1 MANVTVTPGKSGP
14 IEVLVQL
21 EDGDEK
27 PLAADRVSVTLSNE
41 AAGAAPISAEAER
54 VSNDGWRVRMLAAS
68 SGKWSLSLAIVLG
81 QNDHIEMTAPIL
93 IE

>member
-41 AAGAAPISAEAER
+41 AQELPPSQVKPNDCQRQLARSN
-54 VSNDGWRVRMLAAS
+54 VSGVQREMV
-68 SGKWSLSLAIVLG
+68 LSLAIVLG